1 VRAGR
6 IFPSGAT
13 LLASGCSWYSK
24 RSGGNMR
31 APQQSARIANH
42 HTIEKLVRGEMV
54 KRKTHEHVLKA
65 IRAYKPDTP

>member
-1 VRAGR
+1 
-6 IFPSGAT
+6 
-13 LLASGCSWYSK
+13 
-24 RSGGNMR
+24 MR

-65 IRAYKPDTP
+65 IRAYKPDTPWNPPLKRRRFTLLSQRLATTAQQQRK